1 MYERNKFLKKNR
13 VFSKYDVKNSV
24 YVINENLSLNIFEV
38 ADTYELLDG
47 LIENESQ
54 KRSVERFPYWAEVWP
69 SSIGLAKWFNEN
81 KKKVI
86 QPDGWVRELG
96 CGVGLVGISLAVMG
110 WRVEA
115 TDYVEDALVFSSKN
129 ARTNRI
135 ANKHRVAYLDW
146 RNPVGEICKC
156 MVGSDIIYEKKNH
169 LLITRLLEA
178 QLASGGDLYL
188 SDPKRVASRGFVDL
202 LIKTGYRHSI
212 DSINVKLGSLDH
224 AIDIH
229 HFVKP

>member
-1 MYERNKFLKKNR
+1 LYEKNRFLKKKR
-13 VFSKYDVKNSV
+13 VFSKYDVTDSV
-24 YVINENLSLNIFEV
+24 YVINENLSLNMFEV

-81 KKKVI
+81 QKKII

-110 WRVEA
+110 WSVEA
-115 TDYVEDALVFSSKN
+115 TDYVADALVFSAEN
-129 ARTNRI
+129 AKVNQI

-146 RNPVGEICKC
+146 RNPVGEICNC
-156 MVGSDIIYEKKNH
+156 MVGSDIIYEKRNH
-169 LLITRLLEA
+169 LLIIRLIES

-202 LIKTGYRHSI
+202 LIKNGYRHSI
-212 DSINVKLGSLDH
+212 DSINVKHGSLNN

>member
-1 MYERNKFLKKNR
+1 MYEKNRFLKKKR
-13 VFSKYDVKNSV
+13 VFSKYDVTDSV
-24 YVINENLSLNIFEV
+24 YVINENLSLNMFEV

-81 KKKVI
+81 QKKII

-110 WRVEA
+110 WSVEA
-115 TDYVEDALVFSSKN
+115 TDYVADALVFSAEN
-129 ARTNRI
+129 AKVNQI

-146 RNPVGEICKC
+146 RNPVGEICNC
-156 MVGSDIIYEKKNH
+156 MVGSDIIYEKRNH
-169 LLITRLLEA
+169 LLIIRLIES

-202 LIKTGYRHSI
+202 LIKNGYRHSI
-212 DSINVKLGSLDH
+212 DSINVKHGSLNN

>member
-1 MYERNKFLKKNR
+1 M
-13 VFSKYDVKNSV
+13 
-24 YVINENLSLNIFEV
+24 FEV

-81 KKKVI
+81 QKKII

-110 WRVEA
+110 WSVEA
-115 TDYVEDALVFSSKN
+115 TDYVADALVFSAEN
-129 ARTNRI
+129 AKVNQI

-146 RNPVGEICKC
+146 RNPVGEICNC
-156 MVGSDIIYEKKNH
+156 MVGSDIIYEKRNH
-169 LLITRLLEA
+169 LLIIRLIES

-202 LIKTGYRHSI
+202 LIKNGYRHSI
-212 DSINVKLGSLDH
+212 DSINVKHGSLNN